1 MESGENTILAVCLC
15 QSNIYSLKG
24 LNEWFQHKVKLFVS
38 LLHGLGLGW
47 GHLNLNQ
54 SHFHCTVKLRL
65 LFACC
70 KSLDDTSLHC
80 ILLASDEWSNLGV
93 FPKKY
98 CRFAL
103 CLSQKAEDGKSRNP
117 IYLRHFLIHGLF
129 LCFNFIFLE
138 AIIMYFHWL
147 FYSLYLSVPAVSLV
161 CAFFYLN
168 ILWHFA
174 GSGHTPKWELCVAHE
189 TV

>member
-15 QSNIYSLKG
+15 QSNVYSLKG

-103 CLSQKAEDGKSRNP
+103 CLSQKAEDGKNRNP
-117 IYLRHFLIHGLF
+117 IYLSHFLIHGLF

-138 AIIMYFHWL
+138 AIITYFHWL
-147 FYSLYLSVPAVSLV
+147 LQFIPKCTSSVTCMCL
-161 CAFFYLN
+161 FYLN

-174 GSGHTPKWELCVAHE
+174 GSGQTPKWELCMAHE